1 LDDDLKKR
9 VGANYTIVRKAW
21 LELGAGS
28 NGTLSPLEL
37 ANFLGAGGQKNF
49 DYNLLEILVKM
60 KTSD

>member
-1 LDDDLKKR
+1 
-9 VGANYTIVRKAW
+9 VRKAW

-28 NGTLSPLEL
+28 DGRISPLDL